1 MSLFLPK
8 YNAIFLHIPKC
19 AGQSIEKA
27 LGYKHHHRHHKVN
40 DLPDDLE
47 NYFRFTFVRHPV
59 RRFISACKYNLRVAI
74 STRQKLETTELQTL
88 SPIKKYRLHLL
99 DSKPSYTSIID
110 DLVEGKLKKMLF
122 FKPQTHWLEKG
133 KPQFIG
139 RVENINTDFDILMNF
154 LGIKSRL
161 KLTNTSPEGVDL
173 GNFSKQDFRRV
184 AEYYNDDFIAAGYP
198 KNIHFFN

>member
-27 LGYKHHHRHHKVN
+27 LGYKHHHRNHKVN

-59 RRFISACKYNLRVAI
+59 RRFISACNYNLKVANA
-74 STRQKLETTELQTL
+74 TRKQLERADSKSL
-88 SPIKKYRLHLL
+88 SSSKEYRLHLITSNSNY
-99 DSKPSYTSIID
+99 DSIIN
-110 DLVEGKLKKMLF
+110 DLTDGKLKKILF
-122 FKPQTHWLEKG
+122 FKHQKHWLQKG

-139 RVENINTDFDILMNF
+139 RVENINTDFAILSKI
-154 LGIKSRL
+154 LRIKSKL
-161 KLTNTSPEGVDL
+161 KRSNKSPDIASL
-173 GNFSKQDFRRV
+173 GNFSKKNFREV
-184 AEYYNDDFIAAGYP
+184 VEYYREDFNATGYSA
-198 KNIHFFN
+198 KHSDL

>member
-1 MSLFLPK
+1 
-8 YNAIFLHIPKC
+8 
-19 AGQSIEKA
+19 
-27 LGYKHHHRHHKVN
+27 
-40 DLPDDLE
+40 
-47 NYFRFTFVRHPV
+47 
-59 RRFISACKYNLRVAI
+59 
-74 STRQKLETTELQTL
+74 
-88 SPIKKYRLHLL
+88 
-99 DSKPSYTSIID
+99 
-110 DLVEGKLKKMLF
+110 MLF